1 MIEFDPYPYSI
12 EEIKTRKEQ
21 FLSAKPDGFTD
32 RTLLTTI
39 LGCID
44 LTSLEGSDTK
54 EKIISICRKARTI
67 SEAGKGLPN
76 VAAVCFYPPFVR
88 IAKKELEGTD
98 IKVAS
103 VAGAFPGGQSPIH
116 VKIQE
121 VKFAIDEGADEIDM
135 VISRGKFLEGEN
147 IVVFDEIAAI
157 KEACGNAHLKVIL
170 ETGELQSV
178 QNIRKASELAIG
190 AGADFIKTSTGKITP
205 AATHEAFMV
214 MADTVKEYFDKT
226 GKIIGLKPA
235 GGISTPEQAIIYFQL
250 MLAIAGSNWA
260 NKNFFRI
267 GASRLTDELI
277 SILQ

>member
-21 FLSAKPDGFTD
+21 FLSEKQNGFTT
-32 RTLLTTI
+32 RSALNTI

-44 LTSLEGSDTK
+44 LTTLEGSDTK
-54 EKIISICRKARTI
+54 EKIVSICRKARTI
-67 SEAGKGLPN
+67 SDTGKGLPD

-98 IKVAS
+98 VKVAS

-121 VKFAIDEGADEIDM
+121 VKFAVEEGADEIDM
-135 VISRGKFLEGEN
+135 VISRGKFLEGEHD
-147 IVVFDEIAAI
+147 VVFDEISAI
-157 KEACGNAHLKVIL
+157 KDACGHAHLKVIL

-178 QNIRKASELAIG
+178 QNIRKASELAIN
-190 AGADFIKTSTGKITP
+190 AGADFIKTSTGKILP
-205 AATHEAFMV
+205 AATPEAAII
-214 MADTVKEYFDKT
+214 MADTIKEFYDKT
-226 GKIIGLKPA
+226 GEMIGLKPA
-235 GGISTPEQAIIYFQL
+235 GGISTPDQALIYYQL
-250 MLAIAGSNWA
+250 LHAIAGEKWL
-260 NKNFFRI
+260 NKNFFRV

-277 SILQ
+277 KKLQ

>member
-21 FLSAKPDGFTD
+21 FLSEKQNGFTT
-32 RTLLTTI
+32 RSALNTI

-44 LTSLEGSDTK
+44 LTTLEGSDTK
-54 EKIISICRKARTI
+54 EKIVSICRKARTI
-67 SEAGKGLPN
+67 SDTGKGLPD

-98 IKVAS
+98 VKVAS

-121 VKFAIDEGADEIDM
+121 VKFAVEEGADEIDM
-135 VISRGKFLEGEN
+135 VISRGKFLEGEHD
-147 IVVFDEIAAI
+147 VVFDEISAI
-157 KEACGNAHLKVIL
+157 KDACGHAHLKVIL

-178 QNIRKASELAIG
+178 QNIRKASELAIN
-190 AGADFIKTSTGKITP
+190 AGADFIKTSTGKILP
-205 AATHEAFMV
+205 AATPEAAII
-214 MADTVKEYFDKT
+214 MADTIKEFYDKT
-226 GKIIGLKPA
+226 GEMIGLKPA
-235 GGISTPEQAIIYFQL
+235 GGISTPEQALIYYQL
-250 MLAIAGSNWA
+250 LHAIAGEKWL
-260 NKNFFRI
+260 NKNFFRV

-277 SILQ
+277 KKLQ